1 MHVTT
6 GDVTTGD
13 GSRDFVLDFKWLAGL
28 LITLL
33 FSVGGYAI
41 SRAMA
46 DIETL
51 KARQSIAEMHA
62 NDTKNEIGNVRSNQE
77 RDHRLIVQIARKMG
91 IEVAE

>member
-1 MHVTT
+1 MSLHVSN
-6 GDVTTGD
+6 
-13 GSRDFVLDFKWLAGL
+13 GSRDYVLDFKWLAGI

-41 SRAMA
+41 NRAMA

-51 KARQSIAEMHA
+51 KARQTIAELHA
-62 NDTKNEIGNVRSNQE
+62 NDTKNEISNVRSNQE

>member
-1 MHVTT
+1 MTVHVSN
-6 GDVTTGD
+6 GNG
-13 GSRDFVLDFKWLAGL
+13 REYVLDFKWLAGI

-33 FSVGGYAI
+33 FSIGGYAI
-41 SRAMA
+41 NRAMA

-51 KARQSIAEMHA
+51 KTRQTVTELHA
-62 NDTKNEIGNVRSNQE
+62 NDTKNEIGNVRTNQE